1 MGNQNLDI
9 KKSEDEIKNSSDEE
23 IKKSEEE
30 IKKSEEEIKKS
41 NEIMK
46 KDTRKQISKQNQ
58 LANYLKSPLIKLP
71 KMLSPIS
78 SKKEKYL
85 KYKRKYLRLKKLLD
99 IN

>member
-9 KKSEDEIKNSSDEE
+9 KKSEDEIKNSSD
-23 IKKSEEE
+23 EE

>member
-9 KKSEDEIKNSSDEE
+9 KKSEDEIKNTSDDE
-23 IKKSEEE
+23 IKKSD
-30 IKKSEEEIKKS
+30 EEIKKS

>member
-9 KKSEDEIKNSSDEE
+9 KKSEDEIKNTSDDE
-23 IKKSEEE
+23 IKKSD
-30 IKKSEEEIKKS
+30 EEIKKS

-46 KDTRKQISKQNQ
+46 KDTRKQISKQKQ